1 MAWIHLR
8 LRPPSL
14 GKRKNEIIGFSSLA
28 GFSFGREPPE
38 HSVVAAEEVAE
49 LKPVDADAEAAA
61 LIAVEAA
68 LLGAVEA
75 ELAVAALT
83 DAAKLLPAP
92 ELLAPMAA

>member
-28 GFSFGREPPE
+28 GLSFGREPSE
-38 HSVVAAEEVAE
+38 HSAVAVEEMAGLVP
-49 LKPVDADAEAAA
+49 LTP
-61 LIAVEAA
+61 EAA

-75 ELAVAALT
+75 ELVLGALT
-83 DAAKLLPAP
+83 DATELLLASV
-92 ELLAPMAA
+92 LLAPMAT